1 MHCTILVCKDSFN
14 SADISIQ
21 TEKKSDERKKNF
33 RVEKQI
39 CAFNYTTNQI
49 WMSQYSTCSS
59 KKYEP
64 PSVYKW
70 IGFN

>member
-1 MHCTILVCKDSFN
+1 MRNLQYVFERTLQIRGTVLVCKDSFN

-21 TEKKSDERKKNF
+21 TEKKPDERKKNF

-49 WMSQYSTCSS
+49 
-59 KKYEP
+59 
-64 PSVYKW
+64 
-70 IGFN
+70 